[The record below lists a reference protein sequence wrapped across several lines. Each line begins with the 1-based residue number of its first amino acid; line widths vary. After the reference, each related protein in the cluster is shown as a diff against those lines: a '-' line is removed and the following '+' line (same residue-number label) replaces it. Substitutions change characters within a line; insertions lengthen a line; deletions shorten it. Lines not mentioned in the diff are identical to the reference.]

1 MSRQATRDAAARAE
15 GFRTYGH
22 KRYVQE
28 HPTSESAKRTVRA
41 NPALAPPKMPLSLK
55 RDLVAQHEGWHSA
68 KEKYHF
74 WREVRRVVPDEAK
87 DDRGKLLP
95 EVRELVQRGIDEV
108 QHRYFVKGVPVMSE
122 ATVSLLKDLLGND
135 AHTLIKMM
143 YG

>member
-1 MSRQATRDAAARAE
+1 
-15 GFRTYGH
+15 
-22 KRYVQE
+22 
-28 HPTSESAKRTVRA
+28 
-41 NPALAPPKMPLSLK
+41 MPLSLK